1 MQSSL
6 QRLKRRSVD
15 RNKNRDIPRVFKP
28 PLRFVLTS
36 SVRLR
41 VLPFLSKLWF
51 LLKTNKKKSSFFSIQ
66 PFLLFPTIL
75 SDLHS

>member
-51 LLKTNKKKSSFFSIQ
+51 LLKTNKKIILFLYSTFFVV
-66 PFLLFPTIL
+66 
-75 SDLHS
+75 SDDFE